1 METRRSLRLDQKRK
15 DQKSESEEESWNEKN
30 SSNYSSKRRKSSIVS
45 EIDNVAT
52 TAETVMRQDTFKDQN
67 EEDKE
72 EEDETPPK
80 VPTSKHTL
88 FLYTYIFKYVHRTY
102 ISSMVL
108 VIY

>member
-15 DQKSESEEESWNEKN
+15 DQKSESEDESWNEKN

-67 EEDKE
+67 EGYKGNFILLN
-72 EEDETPPK
+72 
-80 VPTSKHTL
+80 H
-88 FLYTYIFKYVHRTY
+88 
-102 ISSMVL
+102 MVRIL
-108 VIY
+108 R